1 MTPRQ
6 QIESYLGLYKNKQIK
21 QNPLKA
27 WKRTL
32 YPWALFTLGAVWG
45 ALVAGAL
52 STLL

>member
-1 MTPRQ
+1 MTLRQ
-6 QIESYLGLYKNKQIK
+6 ELESYLGVYRQKQIK
-21 QNPLKA
+21 RTPLKA

-32 YPWALFTLGAVWG
+32 YPWALFTVGAVWG